1 MSYIEGNQ
9 VTKTNFSAN
18 GQQLAMNVAG
28 LNSFR
33 VEFSGTY
40 TFTAAF
46 ESSSNS
52 TNGVDGVWF
61 PLLATQTDASTQS
74 LSHSTANTTRAYEAS
89 CHNDSWVRVRL
100 TAFTSAGTHR
110 VAIVGSTAAIEPA
123 PSIVFPTTQAV
134 STPTGTP
141 IAVTTTASTNASI
154 QKASPGNLFE
164 ITVSNPTA
172 TPAYVKLYNKA
183 SAPTVGTDVP
193 IMTITAPAAAATNKP
208 TDTVLTFSQIGKR
221 FATGIAMAVTA
232 APAATDTAVA
242 VAGVQIHGTYI

>member
-1 MSYIEGNQ
+1 MSFLTGNSIE
-9 VTKTNFSAN
+9 KTNFSAN
-18 GQQLAMNVAG
+18 GQTLVLNVAG

-40 TFTAAF
+40 AFTAAF

-52 TNGVDGVWF
+52 TNGTDGNWF

-74 LSHSTANTTRAYEAS
+74 LSHSTANATRAYEAS
-89 CHNDSWVRVRL
+89 CHNDQWVRVRL

-123 PSIVFPTTQAV
+123 PSVVFPTTQAV
-134 STPTGTP
+134 STPSGTA
-141 IAVTTTASTNASI
+141 IAVTSAASTNASI
-154 QKASPGNLFE
+154 QKSTAGNLFE

-221 FATGIAMAVTA
+221 FTTGIAMAITGGVL
-232 APAATDTAVA
+232 ATDTTAS
-242 VAGVQIHGTYI
+242 VAGVQVHGTYI